1 MPKRTTTELVI
12 ISTIPEKNG
21 SMPWI
26 MISLDSSRLGF
37 DGTVEAILA
46 YIEVRKKS
54 DPQMQD

>member
-1 MPKRTTTELVI
+1 MEVCL
-12 ISTIPEKNG
+12 NYDL
-21 SMPWI
+21 
-26 MISLDSSRLGF
+26 SLDSSRLGF